1 MERQILNHIV
11 DIEDKTV
18 SLALIEAKQR
28 FVFETS
34 KNNFIKVISDEDNTV
49 VYEEMWYDTY
59 NETMQTLT
67 FRAVFGSVVGMKGV
81 VTKRVDV
88 FSVSIVHE

>member
-1 MERQILNHIV
+1 MYRQVLNHIV
-11 DIEDKTV
+11 DIEDKTI

-67 FRAVFGSVVGMKGV
+67 FKAVFGSVVGMNGR

-88 FSVSIVHE
+88 FNVSIVHE